1 MCAGLTVE
9 EEGETFVRSAD
20 ESLLRGSLSLILSRC
35 KTTEKMKGNP
45 IIIDELLVPKDSM
58 ARARTTA
65 EMEARGIHTPW
76 SGG

>member
-1 MCAGLTVE
+1 
-9 EEGETFVRSAD
+9 
-20 ESLLRGSLSLILSRC
+20 
-35 KTTEKMKGNP
+35 MKGNP